1 MGIFSDMNLGTVILI
16 VAVIGLAIKFGGAN
30 VFRDD
35 GKKGGSGK
43 SSGGGS
49 SSGSDNTPQ

>member
-1 MGIFSDMNLGTVILI
+1 MGIFSDMNLGTVVLI
-16 VAVIGLAIKFGGAN
+16 VAILGLAIKFGGSN

-43 SSGGGS
+43 SSGG
-49 SSGSDNTPQ
+49 SGETPQ

>member
-1 MGIFSDMNLGTVILI
+1 MGIISDMNIGTVILI
-16 VAVIGLAIKFGGAN
+16 VVVIGLAIKFGGGN

-43 SSGGGS
+43 SSGGS
-49 SSGSDNTPQ
+49 SDSTPQQ

>member
-16 VAVIGLAIKFGGAN
+16 VAVIGLAVKFGGGN

-43 SSGGGS
+43 SSGGNS
-49 SSGSDNTPQ
+49 SNSGDTPQ